1 MRRDEIWSVSLNRI
15 MAFFDG
21 QQDITKTTA
30 GYQYQDCHIT
40 LTALPP
46 KEAARFAMPRTQVV
60 FEGSDAAVSAI
71 YQRFFIQFLTAG
83 G

>member
-1 MRRDEIWSVSLNRI
+1 MQRDEIWSVSLNRI
-15 MAFFDG
+15 TAFFDG
-21 QQDITKTTA
+21 QQDITKTAA

-71 YQRFFIQFLTAG
+71 YHRFLIQFLTAG

>member
-1 MRRDEIWSVSLNRI
+1 MRREEIWNVSLNRI
-15 MAFFDG
+15 TAFFDG

-40 LTALPP
+40 LTALPS

-71 YQRFFIQFLTAG
+71 YHRFLIQFLTAG

>member
-1 MRRDEIWSVSLNRI
+1 MQRDEIWSVSLNRI
-15 MAFFDG
+15 TAFFDG

-71 YQRFFIQFLTAG
+71 YHRFLIQFLTAG

>member
-71 YQRFFIQFLTAG
+71 YHRFLIQFLTAG

>member
-1 MRRDEIWSVSLNRI
+1 MQRDEIWSVSLNRI
-15 MAFFDG
+15 TAFFDE

-30 GYQYQDCHIT
+30 GYQYQDCLIT

-71 YQRFFIQFLTAG
+71 YHRFLIQFLTAG

>member
-1 MRRDEIWSVSLNRI
+1 MRREEIWSVSIARI
-15 MAFFDG
+15 TAFFDI

-30 GYQYQDCHIT
+30 GYQYQDCRIA

-71 YQRFFIQFLTAG
+71 YHRFLIQFLTAG

>member
-1 MRRDEIWSVSLNRI
+1 MRREEIWSVSIARI
-15 MAFFDG
+15 TAFFDI

-30 GYQYQDCHIT
+30 GYQYQDCRIT

-46 KEAARFAMPRTQVV
+46 KETARFAVPRTLVV
-60 FEGSDAAVSAI
+60 FEGSDEAVSAI
-71 YQRFFIQFLTAG
+71 YHRFLIQFLTAG